1 MLKKIVKLQEPIT
14 ISSVETSEV
23 EVRASTIGDEEDALQ
38 QAIQLKKGKNALT
51 IEMCLFS
58 KVSKIPYDVL
68 RSMNR
73 ADYGAIRLAVNEVNG
88 IEDSEEG
95 DENPILQ

>member
-1 MLKKIVKLQEPIT
+1 MEKKIVKLQTPIT
-14 ISSVETSEV
+14 IGGVEKTEV

-38 QAIQLKKGKNALT
+38 EALRLKKGKNALT

-73 ADYGAIRLAVNEVNG
+73 ADYGAIRDAVNEVNG
-88 IEDSEEG
+88 IEPEDDG
-95 DENPILQ
+95 ENPLTP

>member
-1 MLKKIVKLQEPIT
+1 MVKKIVKLQTPIT
-14 ISSVETSEV
+14 IGGVEKTEV

-73 ADYGAIRLAVNEVNG
+73 ADYGAIRVAVNEING
-88 IEDSEEG
+88 IEPEEE